1 LQSVGQNNEMYK
13 VVQDYVPKSVVTN
26 KNKNKSWEY
35 GYNKKYDFV
44 CISRSGELGDII
56 NIQGLIIGLPKQPKN
71 IHSRSKKKSGKNRYS
86 KTS

>member
-1 LQSVGQNNEMYK
+1 MYK

-26 KNKNKSWEY
+26 KNKNNSWEY

-56 NIQGLIIGLPKQPKN
+56 NIQGLIVGLPK
-71 IHSRSKKKSGKNRYS
+71 
-86 KTS
+86 